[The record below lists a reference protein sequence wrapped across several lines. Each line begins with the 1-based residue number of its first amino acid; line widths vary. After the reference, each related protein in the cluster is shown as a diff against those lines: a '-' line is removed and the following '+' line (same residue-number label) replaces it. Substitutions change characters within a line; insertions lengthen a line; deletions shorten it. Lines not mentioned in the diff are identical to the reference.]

1 MVKVGN
7 LDACGADMGF
17 ELRVWGSEFRA
28 SSLGFRVSALESKL
42 LKGLGFGVRV
52 ESPGFR
58 DSD

>member
-28 SSLGFRVSALESKL
+28 SSLGFRVSALESK
-42 LKGLGFGVRV
+42 GFRVWGFACRV